1 MSEQNPEDAFT
12 SLIAGEIAAE
22 LERRFE
28 AEAKRRLVMGESTDV
43 NDIVETVKR
52 KFIAD
57 ALKQTKEK

>member
-12 SLIAGEIAAE
+12 SLIAGEIADE

-57 ALKQTKEK
+57 ALKGMKGN

>member
-1 MSEQNPEDAFT
+1 MDTQNPEDAFT
-12 SLIAGEIAAE
+12 SLIAGEIADE

-28 AEAKRRLVMGESTDV
+28 AEAKRRLIMGESTNV

-57 ALKQTKEK
+57 ALKRTKEN

>member
-1 MSEQNPEDAFT
+1 MSEQNPEDAFA
-12 SLIAGEIAAE
+12 SLIAGEIADE

-57 ALKQTKEK
+57 ALKGMKEN